1 MQIGE
6 LLVAAGLVTQAQI
19 EQAIDR
25 QHDAG
30 GRLGPNLVAVGA
42 ISPEELAQFV
52 DGVPVEPSTVAETGL
67 PEAFL
72 IDLMLKFLFIGTA
85 ETTAELSAALRLP
98 PGLVTELLEAAT
110 RGQMVAAL
118 GSVGGG
124 QLGMR
129 YELTDTGKVRA
140 REAMARSAYSGPAPV
155 PLEVY
160 AHWIERQKVTN
171 EIIDAA
177 GMRRAFD
184 GLEVADELVNKLG
197 PAITMGRALL
207 MYGPPG
213 NGKTSVAQRLDRVF
227 RHVIHIPHAVLV
239 EGQVMTVFD
248 PDVHL
253 PVDRDAAVAR
263 PRLVASLYRDEA
275 DGRFVPC
282 RRPFIV
288 TGGELTLEML
298 DLKHESGGNFYT
310 APLHMKAAGGVLLI
324 DDFGRQMVSP
334 TALLNRWIVPLE
346 NRVDYLKLATGKS
359 FRVPFQTVV
368 IFSTNLAPAD
378 LMDPAFLRR
387 IPYKLEI
394 GPPSAEAWRR
404 IFKSVA
410 AANGI
415 EAEDGQIRAIE
426 HDLTVTQG
434 LDLAAYQPRFLIEQ
448 IVASSRFKA
457 QPPALH
463 RELVQLALANLTVG
477 RSPGGGDGVGMGS
490 GSLARVA

>member
-1 MQIGE
+1 
-6 LLVAAGLVTQAQI
+6 
-19 EQAIDR
+19 
-25 QHDAG
+25 
-30 GRLGPNLVAVGA
+30 
-42 ISPEELAQFV
+42 
-52 DGVPVEPSTVAETGL
+52 
-67 PEAFL
+67 
-72 IDLMLKFLFIGTA
+72 
-85 ETTAELSAALRLP
+85 
-98 PGLVTELLEAAT
+98 
-110 RGQMVAAL
+110 
-118 GSVGGG
+118 
-124 QLGMR
+124 
-129 YELTDTGKVRA
+129 
-140 REAMARSAYSGPAPV
+140 
-155 PLEVY
+155 
-160 AHWIERQKVTN
+160 
-171 EIIDAA
+171 
-177 GMRRAFD
+177 
-184 GLEVADELVNKLG
+184 
-197 PAITMGRALL
+197 

-415 EAEDGQIRAIE
+415 EADDGQIRAIE

-448 IVASSRFKA
+448 IVVSSRFKA

-490 GSLARVA
+490 RSLARVA